1 VTCASPPPTTAHRPR
16 PRCAAPAADLDFWL
30 WNREPLGP
38 VEQSCDGRV
47 LAELR
52 KTIGG
57 GID

>member
-1 VTCASPPPTTAHRPR
+1 VRGA
-16 PRCAAPAADLDFWL
+16 AADLDFWL

-38 VEQSCDGRV
+38 LEQSCDRRV

-52 KTIGG
+52 ETIGG